1 MITTMLKRVAPL
13 LGLALLWACADDLMI
28 GDFNNEALENLLN
41 NPTRAAIGSAA
52 TGLLITGRDEY
63 DDRNGYV
70 SLLGILGRESY
81 NFDGSDPRF
90 ITEMLESPLSPSSPA
105 FGGNLWGERYSNI
118 RTGELILDALDLVDS
133 AEMPDEEKEATRGFV
148 KTMMAFEF
156 LILINTRDV
165 NGIVI
170 DIPADPGAAPGPI
183 VGKAE
188 AFNHIETLL
197 DEAAGHLDNGGA
209 SFPFALTS
217 GFAGFET
224 PSSFR
229 EFNRGLAARVDVYL
243 GDYQGAL
250 TNLNES
256 FLDLNAPLELGV
268 YHAFGTTAGD
278 EANDLFDPASAPDIV
293 AHPSIVTDAEPCDTN
308 NPLCQLDPSAPFN
321 DLDFRVQRKI
331 RRITSQTQLGLTTDI
346 AFTIYNSLDAPI
358 PIIRNEE
365 LILLRAEANIGL
377 GAIPQAASDLNF
389 IRQES
394 GGLTERTGL
403 DATNIMDEL
412 VRQRRY
418 SLLFEGGHR
427 WIDARR
433 WGRLS
438 ELPLDKP
445 NHIVNAAFPIPEAEC
460 LARELEAT
468 GGVCG

>member
-1 MITTMLKRVAPL
+1 MIRKAKRVAPL
-13 LGLALLWACADDLMI
+13 FGLALLWACGDDLMI

-41 NPTRAAIGSAA
+41 NPTREAIGSAA

-90 ITEMLESPLSPSSPA
+90 ITEMLESSLNPSSPA
-105 FGGNLWGERYSNI
+105 FGGNLWSERYSNI
-118 RTGELILDALDLVDS
+118 RTGQIILDALDLVDP

-170 DIPADPGAAPGPI
+170 DVPPDPAAPPGPI
-183 VGKAE
+183 VSKSE
-188 AFNHIETLL
+188 AFDHIEMLL
-197 DEAAGHLDNGGA
+197 DEGAAHLDNAGG
-209 SFPFALTS
+209 SFPFVLTS
-217 GFAGFET
+217 GFTGFDT
-224 PSSFR
+224 PPTFR
-229 EFNRGLAARVDVYL
+229 TFNRALAARVDIYRNKFMEALADL
-243 GDYQGAL
+243 G
-250 TNLNES
+250 ES
-256 FLDLNAPLELGV
+256 FIDENAPLDLGV
-268 YHAFGTTAGD
+268 YHAFGTTPGD
-278 EANDLFDPASAPDIV
+278 VSNELFDPGSTPDIV
-293 AHPSIVTDAEPCDTN
+293 AHPSVLADAEPCDPS
-308 NPLCQLDPSAPFN
+308 NPLCGLDPSNPFSN
-321 DLDFRVQRKI
+321 LDLRVQQKV
-331 RRITSQTQLGLTTDI
+331 RRITSETQLGLTTDI
-346 AFTIYNSLDAPI
+346 AFKIYNSLDAPI

-365 LILLRAEANIGL
+365 LILIRAEANIGL
-377 GAIPQAASDLNF
+377 GAISQAAADINF
-389 IRQES
+389 IRTVS
-394 GGLTERTGL
+394 GGLPARTDL

-433 WGRLS
+433 LGRLD

-445 NHIVNAAFPIPEAEC
+445 NHVVNTAFPIPEAEC

-468 GGVCG
+468 GGGCG